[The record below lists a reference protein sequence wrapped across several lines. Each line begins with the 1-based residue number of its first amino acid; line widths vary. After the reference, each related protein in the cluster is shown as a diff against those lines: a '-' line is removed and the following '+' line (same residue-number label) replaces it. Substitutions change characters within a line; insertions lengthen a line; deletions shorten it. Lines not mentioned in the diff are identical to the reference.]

1 MSQPKPEIK
10 SEVKSTVK
18 PRHLPRKITAFF
30 AIFFTSI
37 LCILAIIY
45 SSSWGAQGSL
55 SIINRFLDVDLTYK
69 SGTFS
74 EGIEFSNIAYRNDDI
89 EFNATQVKLK
99 FHLRCLWQKQLC
111 INTLII
117 KDLSLKIISP
127 TEPEPKIKQGFELI
141 NMPLA
146 INIKNI
152 NVQKAKLQ
160 LTDQLIQFY
169 NFSSAIDIKKSTFTF
184 NSTSLKHLLI
194 NATNNQNTTV
204 KNITDEALLI
214 LPEIKLP
221 LRLNVNDLTL
231 DKFSHNLL
239 PEESLVTTLRDIKI
253 GLSWFKSDIAL
264 KLLNLNYDVGSINLK
279 GKILL
284 AENYPLDLQLTHQLI
299 NNPYWSEINNS
310 EQVVNAKG
318 DLSQLSV
325 KFTSEGSLVAKGI
338 GNIDVTSKKL
348 PYKINIQ
355 ADKIPLY
362 DTISEHLHPSALS
375 LVSEGDINNQ
385 TLSLSSELNGLGYKN
400 ANAILKMSHSVLK
413 ENIAKKSS
421 NTATSIANTATK
433 TLTKT
438 LAKQLPN
445 NVTKA
450 LPDTLAKSEI
460 ILDEL
465 SLNDA
470 NNHLNI
476 KGNVLIN
483 NQPSWHLKIDSKGF
497 TLPKLSLKNT
507 QYQYL
512 EKWVSGQIK
521 GNINTAGI
529 YDKENSSI
537 KLSNTRLSGKVN
549 NIPFEVSGE
558 IDLNQNLQLK
568 PSKLKLLLHDAII
581 NISGYSDNEWHL
593 TGNIEVPD
601 ASKFQSDI
609 NGSFSTRIDII
620 GALNSPN
627 ILFKNNI
634 KGFSYNAISSSAIT
648 LQGTYSPFDQ
658 NKIDAHFKSKS
669 ISLSTIEL
677 TQLNAKINADNEQQ
691 TLDVN
696 WDGDFKSQFLLNGRL
711 NKNTLNWVGVIANA
725 EFNYLS
731 HQWRPDSDII
741 IDYKSKSQ
749 KISLNKHCWENQG
762 ANQGRNL
769 ENNQQVIQG
778 LTLCLPKTATFSDS
792 GKIPLTVQLNTQYF
806 NGTLIPNDLL
816 INTNIEGNA
825 LLTWSS
831 NTSYNVAGNL
841 DILAGKILLD
851 EKQVDLPIKVL
862 SAWDQGQV
870 AFKVNNDLAQ
880 INLSLEPDKKNNT
893 RSNNDFY
900 SNINVA
906 GKITLKDNYPLTA
919 NIDISNFNLRPFQS
933 ISHELTSLEGILNA
947 KVDVSGHLENPKI
960 NGNIKLLDG
969 RFKLL
974 KSPNVMNDVKI
985 NVSLLNTYAKLDGTF
1000 NIDKDKGELSG
1011 DAQWQNEKE
1020 LNLLINSD
1028 RLSILVPPQVEATIA
1043 PKINA
1048 RLTPNSLKISGQ
1060 VNVLDGILRIIN
1072 LPEGSIELTND
1083 VIFVDRQGDEIVK
1096 EKDFTIESDIK
1107 VFINEAFQLT
1117 GQGFNGN
1124 LSGDL
1129 RVQHSNQQPLQLFGN
1144 LSIPDGRYHAYG
1156 QRLQIERGKVSFNG
1170 PSENPHI
1177 DIKATRTIP
1186 KENIKVGVE
1195 IKGLANALSLKLISS
1210 PTLSRAQILSYLL
1223 RGQGLKSDAPDDS
1236 GIGVALGAALA
1247 NYSGILKQVEK
1258 LPLLNNVEIEG
1269 DSNQVSIAGYVGERI
1284 YLKYGVGVNEPVN
1297 ELTVRLFLMS
1307 RLWLETISGLEKSV
1321 DIYYSF
1327 DTD

>member
-1 MSQPKPEIK
+1 MNQPTSEIK
-10 SEVKSTVK
+10 PTVESKVK
-18 PRHLPRKITAFF
+18 PRHLLRKITAFF

-45 SSSWGAQGSL
+45 SSSWGAHGSL
-55 SIINRFLDVDLTYK
+55 SIINKFLDVDLTYK

-74 EGIEFSNIAYRNDDI
+74 EGIEFSNIAYNNDDI
-89 EFNATQVKLK
+89 NFEATQVKLK

-111 INTLII
+111 VNTLII
-117 KDLSLKIISP
+117 KDLSLKITST
-127 TEPEPKIKQGFELI
+127 TEPEIKQDFKLI
-141 NMPLA
+141 DMPLA

-152 NVQKAKLQ
+152 NVQKATVQ
-160 LTDQLIQFY
+160 LTDQLIELY

-184 NSTSLKHLLI
+184 NNPSLKHVLV
-194 NATNNQNTTV
+194 NASNNQETAV
-204 KNITDEALLI
+204 KNSTDEAALT

-221 LRLNVNDLTL
+221 LRLNINNLTL

-253 GLSWFKSDIAL
+253 GLSWFKSDISL
-264 KLLNLNYDVGSINLK
+264 NLLNLHYDVGSINLK

-284 AENYPLDLQLTHQLI
+284 AENYPLEMQLTHQLI

-310 EQVVNAKG
+310 EFVVNAKG

-325 KFTSEGSLVAKGI
+325 KFTSKGSLVATGN
-338 GNIDVTSKKL
+338 GNINLTSKKL

-362 DTISEHLHPSALS
+362 DAISEHLHPSALS
-375 LVSEGDINNQ
+375 LVSEGDLNNQ
-385 TLSLSSELNGLGYKN
+385 TLSLSSKLNGLGYKN
-400 ANAILKMSHSVLK
+400 ANAILKMSHSALD
-413 ENIAKKSS
+413 ENVAKKLAS
-421 NTATSIANTATK
+421 TATTIDKTATK

-450 LPDTLAKSEI
+450 LPETFAKSEI
-460 ILDEL
+460 TLDEL

-470 NNHLNI
+470 NNHLNV

-483 NQPSWHLKIDSKGF
+483 NQPHWHLNINSTGF
-497 TLPKLSLKNT
+497 TLPKLSLKDT

-512 EKWVSGQIK
+512 EKWVSGRIQ
-521 GNINTAGI
+521 GNINTTGI

-537 KLSNTRLSGKVN
+537 KLTNTHLSGKVN

-568 PSKLKLLLHDAII
+568 PSTLKLLVHDAMI
-581 NISGYSDNEWHL
+581 NISGYSDNEWHI

-609 NGSFSTRIDII
+609 NGSSSTRIDII
-620 GALNSPN
+620 GGLNSPN

-634 KGFSYNAISSSAIT
+634 KGFSYNAISLSDMT
-648 LQGTYSPFDQ
+648 LQGVYSPFDQ
-658 NKIDAHFKSKS
+658 NKIDAHIKSKS

-696 WDGDFKSQFLLNGRL
+696 WDGDFKSQFLLNGQL
-711 NKNTLNWVGVIANA
+711 NKNTLNWVGVVANA

-731 HQWRPDSDII
+731 HQWRPDNDII
-741 IDYKSKSQ
+741 IDYKNKSQ

-762 ANQGRNL
+762 LNL
-769 ENNQQVIQG
+769 ENNQQAVQG
-778 LTLCLPKTATFSDS
+778 LTLCLPKVATFSDS
-792 GKIPLTVQLNTQYF
+792 GKIPLTVQLDTQYF

-825 LLTWSS
+825 LLTWTP
-831 NTSYNVAGNL
+831 NAAYNVTGNL

-851 EKQVDLPIKVL
+851 EKQVDIPIKVL
-862 SAWDQGQV
+862 SAWDHGQV
-870 AFKVNNDLAQ
+870 TFKVNNNLAQ

-893 RSNNDFY
+893 RANNDFY
-900 SNINVA
+900 SSINVA
-906 GKITLKDNYPLTA
+906 GKITLKGDYPLTA
-919 NIDISNFNLRPFQS
+919 NIDINNFNLRPFQS

-947 KVDVSGHLENPKI
+947 KINVSGYLENPKI

-969 RFKLL
+969 RFKSL

-985 NVSLLNTYAKLDGTF
+985 NISLLDTYAKLDGTF

-1011 DAQWQNEKE
+1011 DAKWQKEKE
-1020 LNLLINSD
+1020 LNLLINSE
-1028 RLSILVPPQVEATIA
+1028 RLSIMVPPQIEATFA

-1048 RLTPNSLKISGQ
+1048 RLTPSSLKLSGQ

-1258 LPLLNNVEIEG
+1258 LPLLNNVEIGG